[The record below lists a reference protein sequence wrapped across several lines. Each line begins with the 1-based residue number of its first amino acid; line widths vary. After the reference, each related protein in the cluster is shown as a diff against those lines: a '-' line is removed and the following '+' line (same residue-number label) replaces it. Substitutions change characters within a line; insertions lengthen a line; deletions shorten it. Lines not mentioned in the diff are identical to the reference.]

1 MATKIKTFDCVRMK
15 RRIQESIVAEYE
27 KSKAEFPLFSDFL
40 KATES
45 DWERQL
51 RQKFAKPNRDQG

>member
-1 MATKIKTFDCVRMK
+1 MVAKMKTFDSVKMK

-45 DWERQL
+45 DWERQM
-51 RQKFAKPNRDQG
+51 RQKFAKPNRDRG

>member
-1 MATKIKTFDCVRMK
+1 MATKTKTFDCVRMK
-15 RRIQESIVAEYE
+15 RRIQETIVAEYE

-45 DWERQL
+45 DWERQM
-51 RQKFAKPNRDQG
+51 RQKFAKPINVS

>member
-1 MATKIKTFDCVRMK
+1 MATKIKTFDCVKMK
-15 RRIQESIVAEYE
+15 RRIQENIVAEYE

-45 DWERQL
+45 D
-51 RQKFAKPNRDQG
+51 